1 MIASRINFELLKHL
15 PPQFVL
21 GKHTFDSQFHQLF
34 RMLAKQLPGLDLLE
48 TTRIA
53 TVGIIGLVFPLIPR
67 ELHLVGIDHDQ
78 KIAGVQKGSI
88 TRLFLAHEN
97 GGNA

>member
-1 MIASRINFELLKHL
+1 MIASSINFELLEHL
-15 PPQFVL
+15 PPQLVL
-21 GKHTFDSQFHQLF
+21 GKHPFDSQLYQLF
-34 RMLAKQLPGLDLLE
+34 RMLVDQFPGLDLLE

-53 TVGIIGLVFPLIPR
+53 TVGLIGLVFPLIPR

-78 KIAGVQKGSI
+78 KIAGIQKVSI

-97 GGNA
+97 GRDA